1 MTSTT
6 HRHESTAAALSVAC
20 ELSTKEW
27 LLTLSIAPD
36 GRRQRSRLRPGDGA
50 ALARLF
56 AEAKARFE
64 RVGDA
69 PVRSCDEA
77 GREGFWPH
85 RLLTQLGVT
94 NLVVD
99 SSSIE
104 VPRRAR
110 RAKTDRLDGTRLL
123 RMLWRYWGGERD
135 LWHVVHVP
143 TREAEE
149 ARHASR
155 GVTTWS
161 AERTRYRNRIHSLL
175 ALHGV
180 ATLPID
186 ARMPERIAGTRDW
199 AGAELPPGVQ
209 ARVLET
215 WRVWRVIEAERQ
227 RVRRTERQEARA
239 TAAATPVPRLVQ
251 LRGVAA
257 RSATVLVD
265 DLFRR
270 DLRNR
275 RQVGALTGLVSAPY
289 ASGTTRIDQGLMRS
303 GLPAVRRI
311 AIEIAWAWLRYQP
324 TSALTQ
330 WDHQRFA
337 GGGARLRR
345 LGIVA
350 VARRVIIALWRYVEY
365 GVVPEGA
372 LMKAS
377 AVLATIRVRHVA
389 RCTGGVASRPGL

>member
-1 MTSTT
+1 M
-6 HRHESTAAALSVAC
+6 
-20 ELSTKEW
+20 
-27 LLTLSIAPD
+27 
-36 GRRQRSRLRPGDGA
+36 
-50 ALARLF
+50 
-56 AEAKARFE
+56 
-64 RVGDA
+64 
-69 PVRSCDEA
+69 
-77 GREGFWPH
+77 
-85 RLLTQLGVT
+85 
-94 NLVVD
+94 
-99 SSSIE
+99 
-104 VPRRAR
+104 
-110 RAKTDRLDGTRLL
+110 
-123 RMLWRYWGGERD
+123 
-135 LWHVVHVP
+135 VHVP

-209 ARVLET
+209 PSLEMPYGHFRPDSGVRACLDAWLRNGGPHHQVMHLGRRLET
-215 WRVWRVIEAERQ
+215 WRVFRVIEAERH

-372 LMKAS
+372 LMKA
-377 AVLATIRVRHVA
+377 
-389 RCTGGVASRPGL
+389 